1 MKLDEKKKLGQRT
14 LARNQTPA
22 TVQPGKAAA
31 TRPAT
36 TVQTTQAARQPAE
49 KQTAAQSGA
58 QSAAPTQTATQ
69 PAAQTQ
75 DTGAVQNAQA
85 LLSQQLG
92 SYQSQYGSQISGLLE
107 QLQGRNF
114 EYDVASDPMYQALR
128 EQWLRDGNLAMQD
141 TMAQASQLTGGYGN
155 SYAQMAGQQAYQG
168 YMRGL
173 NEMIPDLKEAARADY
188 DAETAALLQQYSLLM
203 EQDEQDYGRYMD
215 YLAQQNYENEFAY
228 QQGRDEIEDARYE
241 QEWAYQ
247 QEQDEKDYALN
258 LALAAYEMGDDSLVK
273 ALGINPQEYGVSYGS
288 GGSSGGG
295 SRGSG
300 SGSGG
305 SGGSGTS
312 GGAAGGNTADSGGS
326 NVQSREEL
334 GDPFK
339 KDDYVTV
346 TANCAVFA
354 GNGASAS
361 EISAYLKE
369 ALDEGSITQEQYKA
383 LMAKYGNLADTGNND
398 NSGRNTG
405 SSGGGRGSGH
415 NNRYNTFN

>member
-1 MKLDEKKKLGQRT
+1 MKLDDKKNLGQRT
-14 LARNQTPA
+14 LTGNRALTTA
-22 TVQPGKAAA
+22 QPGKAAA
-31 TRPAT
+31 TKPAT
-36 TVQTTQAARQPAE
+36 TAQTTQTAQRPAE
-49 KQTAAQSGA
+49 KQATTQSGA
-58 QSAAPTQTATQ
+58 QSAAPAQAAAQ
-69 PAAQTQ
+69 PAAQSQ

-92 SYQSQYGSQISGLLE
+92 GYQSQYGSQISGLVE
-107 QLQGRNF
+107 QLQGRSF

-141 TMAQASQLTGGYGN
+141 TMAQAAQLTGGYGN

-173 NEMIPDLKEAARADY
+173 NEMIPGLKEAARADY

-215 YLAQQNYENEFAY
+215 YIAQQNYEQEFAY
-228 QQGRDEIEDARYE
+228 QQGRDEIADARYE

-300 SGSGG
+300 SGTAGGGGSGTPSGVTGSNAAG
-305 SGGSGTS
+305 SGGSGIKTP
-312 GGAAGGNTADSGGS
+312 
-326 NVQSREEL
+326 QEL
-334 GDPFK
+334 GDPFAK
-339 KDDYVTV
+339 EDYTHVY
-346 TANCAVFA
+346 ANCTVFA
-354 GNGASAS
+354 GNGATSA

-369 ALDEGSITQEQYKA
+369 ALREGSITQAQYQE
-383 LMAKYGNLADTGNND
+383 LMAKFGNLADTGNK
-398 NSGRNTG
+398 G
-405 SSGGGRGSGH
+405 SSGSGGGGGSRSPGGS
-415 NNRYNTFN
+415 NRYVAFN